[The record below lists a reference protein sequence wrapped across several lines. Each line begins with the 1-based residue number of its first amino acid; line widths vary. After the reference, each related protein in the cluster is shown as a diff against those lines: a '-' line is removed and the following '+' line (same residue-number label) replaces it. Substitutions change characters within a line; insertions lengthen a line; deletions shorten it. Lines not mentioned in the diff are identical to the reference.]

1 MKEFLKKLLLPT
13 VEAVINKAYKK
24 EYHKDYSPFY
34 LLRFVLRQKFFGA
47 NRKIPWPV
55 HHTSVIKAY
64 ENIMPGNKAPGMGI
78 YCYIDGRNGIN
89 IGENVWIAPHVYIIS
104 MNHDPINYKKYIKDK
119 PIKIGKNSLLS
130 ANCTILPGV
139 ELGEHT
145 IVAAG
150 AVVSKSFPQ
159 GNVLIGGIPAKVIKE
174 LPPYRE
180 E

>member
-1 MKEFLKKLLLPT
+1 MKNLIKQILQKPVQLIVNL
-13 VEAVINKAYKK
+13 AYKK
-24 EYHKDYSPFY
+24 EYHKDYSHFY
-34 LLRFVLRQKFFGA
+34 LLKFAFRQKLWGP

-64 ENIMPGNKAPGMGI
+64 EKIIPGNKAPGMGI
-78 YCYIDGRNGIN
+78 YCYLDGRNGII

-104 MNHDPINYKKYIKDK
+104 MNHNALNYKKYVKD
-119 PIKIGKNSLLS
+119 PPVKIGKNSLLS

-150 AVVSKSFPQ
+150 AVVTKSFPE
-159 GNVLIGGIPAKVIKE
+159 GNLLIGGVPAKIIKK
-174 LPPYRE
+174 LSPYE
-180 E
+180 EN